1 MAVNTQGLQ
10 IAARIGEGQ
19 RLRAERDALK
29 KENAELRDELASLK
43 AHMDMAMLAMADLIE
58 PCRGGE
64 VEKLVLVDGWNL
76 ILGAQRE
83 AHSKDELV
91 RKYQAYL
98 EEHPTHK
105 VWIVF
110 DGPRENVV
118 NDGRLRISYTG
129 GTGSQRAD
137 KFIRDFLRM
146 AKYLGKGDMVEVRTF
161 DKGLAM

>member
-19 RLRAERDALK
+19 RLRAELAAAK
-29 KENAELRDELASLK
+29 QENAALRDELASLK
-43 AHMDMAMLAMADLIE
+43 AHMDMAMIAMEDLIE

-76 ILGAQRE
+76 ILSSQRE
-83 AHSKDELV
+83 AHSKAELV
-91 RKYQAYL
+91 AKYQQYL
-98 EEHPTHK
+98 AGHPTHK

-146 AKYLGKGDMVEVRTF
+146 AKYLGKADQVEVHTH
-161 DKGLAM
+161 DQGL